1 MRKQRS
7 QQRSALIAK
16 EAEKERAATD
26 KVQCAEMRAIRD
38 AKRQRQDSMTPGER
52 SDFDRFQSAF
62 SSRCEGVVP
71 R

>member
-1 MRKQRS
+1 
-7 QQRSALIAK
+7 
-16 EAEKERAATD
+16 
-26 KVQCAEMRAIRD
+26 MRAIRE
-38 AKRQRQDSMTPGER
+38 AKRQRLHSMTPGER